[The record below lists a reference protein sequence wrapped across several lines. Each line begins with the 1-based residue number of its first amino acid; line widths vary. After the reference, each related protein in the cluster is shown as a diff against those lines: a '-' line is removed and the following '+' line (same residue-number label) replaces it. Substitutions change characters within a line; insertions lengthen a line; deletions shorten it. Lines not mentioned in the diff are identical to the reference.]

1 MERDEFATPDRRVC
15 TKRPMKRGR
24 WTSATAESRDRHN
37 EADLTGG
44 SLSFFFVTL
53 SLMLSLKIGHAHEP
67 PEEDEILM
75 QEVVVADTP
84 LKADQPPSPS
94 AASER
99 MITEQEIVLQPQ
111 TGRPGNLLRL
121 VPGLITL
128 NPSGGPGK
136 GDNFLVRGFDA
147 DHGTDLAGF
156 LDGMP
161 LNLRSHAHGQGY
173 LDLNFLI
180 PETIKEIQVHKGP
193 YQTQYGDFNTAAAAN
208 FVTRDI
214 VDQDVATATGG
225 QFNTQ
230 RYLVMLSPTKGRVR
244 TLVAAEGFYT
254 DGPFINAN
262 RYPRFNGLLKLTT
275 NPTARSELSVTGTQY
290 IGRWNASGE
299 IPLREVNAGRLNRFG
314 SLDPSQGGRTQ
325 RSTVHLRYHYD
336 TPFGGNAFAETYLQ
350 YYRLNMFSNFTFF
363 LNDPT
368 NGDGIEQDD
377 RRFLYGGELGY
388 RQSGE
393 LFGMTAS
400 ATIAAQA
407 RIDDAHVRL
416 ANQRQRVLL
425 STTVN
430 SSIHEASYSPYLKLE
445 FQPASWMRFVGGA
458 RADMFTFNVGDRC
471 DASCAQHTSGKT
483 AAMVTTTKGNLIL
496 GPWFGTEFFLNGG
509 TGFHSND
516 ARAVVSNPTIQPLAR
531 ATGYEIGLRT
541 RQWDRIELLLAL
553 WTLDLSSELVF
564 NGDDA
569 TTEILGATRRYGV
582 ELGNRV
588 RLLEW
593 LTFTGDVTF
602 THAAFRSTGAAI
614 PQAPLMTGRADV
626 TATFGGL
633 AASVQMLHLGSRWL
647 TEDRSVS
654 AQPFTIFNL
663 VARYRPLTKGP
674 WRNLEGYLS
683 VQNLTDTQWRQTQL
697 FYESQLATE
706 SRPMGDIHFVPGTP
720 RMVIAGVSWYF

>member
-1 MERDEFATPDRRVC
+1 
-15 TKRPMKRGR
+15 MKHGR
-24 WTSATAESRDRHN
+24 WTNATAEGQDRHN
-37 EADLTGG
+37 QVDLIGG
-44 SLSFFFVTL
+44 FLSFFFVAW
-53 SLMLSLKIGHAHEP
+53 SLVLSLKIGHAHEP

-84 LKADQPPSPS
+84 LEAEKPPLPS

-99 MITEQEIVLQPQ
+99 MITEQEIALQPQ

-121 VPGLITL
+121 VPGLMTL

-173 LDLNFLI
+173 LDLNCLI
-180 PETIKEIQVHKGP
+180 PETIKDIQVHKGP
-193 YQTQYGDFNTAAAAN
+193 YQAQYGDFNTAAAAN

-214 VDQDVATATGG
+214 VSQDVATATVG
-225 QFNTQ
+225 QFGTQ
-230 RYLVMLSPTKGRVR
+230 RYLLMFSPTKGRVR
-244 TLVAAEGFYT
+244 SLVAAEGFYT
-254 DGPFINAN
+254 DGPFIHPN
-262 RYPRFNGLLKLTT
+262 RYPRFNGLLKLTM
-275 NPTARSELSVTGTQY
+275 NPTTRSELSVTGTQY

-299 IPLREVNAGRLNRFG
+299 IPLREVDAGRLNRFG

-336 TPFGGNAFAETYLQ
+336 TPFGGSAFAETYLQ

-363 LNDPT
+363 LNDPV

-388 RQSGE
+388 RQTGE
-393 LFGMTAS
+393 LFGMAGS

-407 RIDDAHVRL
+407 RIDDAQVRL

-430 SSIHEASYSPYLKLE
+430 SAIHEASYSPYLRLE
-445 FQPASWMRFVGGA
+445 FKPASWIRFVGGA
-458 RADMFTFNVGDRC
+458 RADFFTFNVGDRC

-483 AAMVTTTKGNLIL
+483 AAMITTTKGNLIF

-531 ATGYEIGLRT
+531 ATGYEVGFRT
-541 RQWDRIELLLAL
+541 RQWDRVELLVAL

-582 ELGNRV
+582 ELGNRLK
-588 RLLEW
+588 LLEW

-602 THAAFRSTGAAI
+602 THATFRSTGAAI

-626 TATFGGL
+626 TANFGGL

-663 VARYRPLTKGP
+663 VVRYRPVTKGP

-683 VQNLTDTQWRQTQL
+683 IQNLTDTQWRQTQL

-706 SRPMGDIHFVPGTP
+706 SRPVGDIHFVPGTP
-720 RMVIAGVSWYF
+720 RMVVGGVSWYF

>member
-1 MERDEFATPDRRVC
+1 
-15 TKRPMKRGR
+15 
-24 WTSATAESRDRHN
+24 
-37 EADLTGG
+37 
-44 SLSFFFVTL
+44 
-53 SLMLSLKIGHAHEP
+53 MLSLKIGHAHEP

-99 MITEQEIVLQPQ
+99 MITEQEIALQPQ

-193 YQTQYGDFNTAAAAN
+193 YQAQYGDFNTAAAAN

-230 RYLVMLSPTKGRVR
+230 RYLLMLSPTKGRVR

-314 SLDPSQGGRTQ
+314 SLDPSQGGRTL

-516 ARAVVSNPTIQPLAR
+516 ARAVVSNPTVQPLAR

-541 RQWDRIELLLAL
+541 RQWDRIELLVAL